1 MYNMSYPRMRSYG
14 WEQSQRLFNIAK
26 YKIELLKE
34 LGVARSNIIWG
45 DKIKSLIDSTE
56 KSNSLFA

>member
-1 MYNMSYPRMRSYG
+1 MRSYG